1 MTMKTCS
8 TKIPAPRLLG
18 KPFSDQELVSV
29 VRNILELKERQAE
42 VDELKAQAW
51 RRVSCDATFRLISN
65 LLLSEDEAEGGAN
78 LLNADPVSVPVTV
91 LFSDLCGFTAMT
103 ATLRAVKVARI
114 LNEYLEVMND
124 IIFEFG
130 GTIDKFI
137 GDAIMVLFGAPKAMR
152 PDEQARRAADCA
164 LRMQEAMAQLN
175 QTWADKKSQT

>member
-1 MTMKTCS
+1 M
-8 TKIPAPRLLG
+8 
-18 KPFSDQELVSV
+18 
-29 VRNILELKERQAE
+29 VRNILELKSRQEE
-42 VDELKAQAW
+42 VDELKAQAAESVL
-51 RRVSCDATFRLISN
+51 RRYLPPDLVDM
-65 LLLSEDEAEGGAN
+65 LLSEDDSEGGAN

-137 GDAIMVLFGAPKAMR
+137 GDAIMVLFEHRR
-152 PDEQARRAADCA
+152 PCAQTNRRVVRLIA
-164 LRMQEAMAQLN
+164 LFGCKRQWPN
-175 QTWADKKSQT
+175 